1 MNRMNPNE
9 VAALTGVS
17 VRTLHHYDTI
27 GLLCPDRN
35 AENGYRE
42 YSEKDLDLLQQILFF
57 KECGFSLAVIQKLL
71 SSASFD
77 RNKAFALHR
86 SYLLGE
92 KQRIDTMLR
101 TLEKTKKAC
110 KGELTMTQEEKFKG
124 FDLTDNPYKE
134 EARRLWGDEAVDQS
148 NAHIESLTPQGRQEI
163 AKGMHDLFSGLA
175 ALRREAP
182 DSDVAQKAMENMY
195 RYFNQ
200 NFGNT
205 YSPEAFAG
213 LGQMYSSDER
223 FEKNI
228 DQYGEGLSQ
237 FLAEAMAVYA
247 KGKGAK

>member
-1 MNRMNPNE
+1 MKRMNPNE

-27 GLLCPDRN
+27 GLLCPGRN
-35 AENGYRE
+35 PENGYRA

-71 SSASFD
+71 GSASFD
-77 RNKAFALHR
+77 HNKAFALQR
-86 SYLLGE
+86 NYLLHE

-101 TLEKTKKAC
+101 TLEKTRKAS

-124 FDLTDNPYKE
+124 FDLTNNPYEE

-148 NAHIESLTPQGRQEI
+148 KVHIESLTPQGKQET

-182 DSDVAQKAMENMY
+182 DSDAAQKAMGNMY

-205 YSPEAFAG
+205 YSLEAFAG
-213 LGQMYSSDER
+213 LGQMYLGDAR
-223 FEKNI
+223 FQKNI
-228 DQYGEGLSQ
+228 DQYGEGLSR

-247 KGKGAK
+247 KRKAAL